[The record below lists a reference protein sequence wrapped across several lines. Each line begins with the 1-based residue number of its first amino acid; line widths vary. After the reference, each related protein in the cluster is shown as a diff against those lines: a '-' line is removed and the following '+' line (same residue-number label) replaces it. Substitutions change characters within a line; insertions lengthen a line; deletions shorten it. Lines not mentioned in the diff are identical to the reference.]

1 MEALKLYS
9 YFRSSATYRV
19 RIALEL
25 KQLDYTIAP
34 VHLVRQGGEQHSDK
48 YRFLNPQKLVPT
60 LVHDGQAIT
69 QSMAII
75 EYLDEC
81 FPGQK
86 LLPESPKLRA
96 NCRSLAQIV
105 CCDIHPVNNLRILN
119 YLRNELSQHDRHV
132 RLWMQHWIDEG
143 FSAIEAMLT
152 QGATSCIPEAP
163 YSMADICLVPQVFNA
178 QRFEM
183 DMAPYPN
190 ILTIVE
196 HCMSHP
202 AFIKASP
209 ENQPD
214 CE

>member
-1 MEALKLYS
+1 METLKLYS
-9 YFRSSATYRV
+9 YFRSSAAFRV

-25 KQLDYTIAP
+25 KQLNYTIVP
-34 VHLVRQGGEQHSDK
+34 VHLVRKGGEQNLDT

-60 LVHDGQAIT
+60 LVHNDLVIT

-81 FPGQK
+81 FPDQR
-86 LLPESPKLRA
+86 LLPETPKLRA
-96 NCRSLAQIV
+96 QCRSLSQIV
-105 CCDIHPVNNLRILN
+105 CCDIHPINNLRVLN
-119 YLRNELSQHDRHV
+119 YLRNEFSQHDRLV
-132 RLWMQHWIDEG
+132 RDWMQRWIDEG
-143 FSAIEAMLT
+143 FSAVEALIKNSNT
-152 QGATSCIPEAP
+152 TCIPEAP

-178 QRFEM
+178 QRFEL

-190 ILTIVE
+190 ILSIFE

-202 AFIKASP
+202 AFIKAAP